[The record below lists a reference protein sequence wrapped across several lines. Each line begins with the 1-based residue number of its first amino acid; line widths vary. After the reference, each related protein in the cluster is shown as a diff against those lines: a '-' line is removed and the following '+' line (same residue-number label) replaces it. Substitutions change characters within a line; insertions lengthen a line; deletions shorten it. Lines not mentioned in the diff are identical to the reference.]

1 MYPARHCK
9 PVRNTIGFVVIF
21 LSTLTAFGQAS
32 RSKTDRPPAP
42 KRSHQKRKAARETN
56 PGEVNSS
63 ERVANGQD
71 PQAQQSQA
79 TAQQSP
85 TIMESEHNDVSPP
98 LRSIP
103 PAARTKGHHVHDI
116 EILPRNFN
124 RGATDPVIQ
133 RSAATALAPVTNT
146 NFDGIGQG
154 FTGPAGTFSVS
165 SAPPD
170 TNGDVGPNHYVQVV
184 NSDLAIFN
192 KSGTAIYGP
201 VPTNTLWSGF
211 GGLCQTDNDGDGV
224 VVYDA
229 IANRWVV
236 SQFAVSGTT
245 TGYLQCVAVSTGPD
259 PTGTWNRY
267 SFSYGSSFPD
277 YPKMGVWP
285 DAYYE
290 TFNMFNSAGTSFL
303 GARACAYD
311 RAKMIAGQP
320 ATQVCFNPT
329 DAGSVVGGL
338 LPADL
343 DGTIQPPPGAPNY
356 VIALGNNAN
365 QLAVYKFHV
374 DFITPANST
383 LTGPTDITTASFS
396 EACAGGTCIPQTG
409 TTQKLDSLADRLMFR
424 LAYRNFNDHEAL
436 VVNHS
441 VTAGTGTGLRWY
453 ELRPDASRN
462 LSIFQQGTYAPD
474 SNFRWMGSIAMD
486 KNGNMGLGFS
496 VSGSALHP
504 GIHYTG
510 RLASSPTGVMDQ
522 GEGTAID
529 GAGSQTG
536 SSLSRWG
543 DYSAMT
549 VDPSDECTFWY
560 TTEYIPANG
569 AFNWRTR
576 IASFKFPGCGSTN
589 DFSMSANPTSIS
601 VAPGG
606 SGTSTISTTLTTGS
620 AQTITLS
627 ASGLPAGATASFSP
641 ASVTSGSSSTLTL
654 TAGASTPAGTY
665 SITVTGTGASATHTT
680 SVSFTV
686 VSAVNDFSISAS
698 PNTLSIAQ

>member
-1 MYPARHCK
+1 M
-9 PVRNTIGFVVIF
+9 
-21 LSTLTAFGQAS
+21 
-32 RSKTDRPPAP
+32 
-42 KRSHQKRKAARETN
+42 
-56 PGEVNSS
+56 
-63 ERVANGQD
+63 
-71 PQAQQSQA
+71 
-79 TAQQSP
+79 
-85 TIMESEHNDVSPP
+85 
-98 LRSIP
+98 
-103 PAARTKGHHVHDI
+103 
-116 EILPRNFN
+116 
-124 RGATDPVIQ
+124 
-133 RSAATALAPVTNT
+133 
-146 NFDGIGQG
+146 
-154 FTGPAGTFSVS
+154 
-165 SAPPD
+165 
-170 TNGDVGPNHYVQVV
+170 
-184 NSDLAIFN
+184 
-192 KSGTAIYGP
+192 
-201 VPTNTLWSGF
+201 
-211 GGLCQTDNDGDGV
+211 GG
-224 VVYDA
+224 
-229 IANRWVV
+229 
-236 SQFAVSGTT
+236 
-245 TGYLQCVAVSTGPD
+245 
-259 PTGTWNRY
+259 
-267 SFSYGSSFPD
+267 
-277 YPKMGVWP
+277 WP
-285 DAYYE
+285 DDYYE

-303 GARACAYD
+303 GGRACAYD
-311 RAKMIAGQP
+311 RAKMLAGQP

-356 VIALGNNAN
+356 VLALGNNAN

-510 RLASSPTGVMDQ
+510 RLASSPAGVMDQ

-543 DYSAMT
+543 DYSSMS
-549 VDPSDECTFWY
+549 VDPADECTFWY
-560 TTEYIPANG
+560 TTEYIPSNG

-576 IASFKFPGCGSTN
+576 IASFKFPSCGGVADYSL
-589 DFSMSANPTSIS
+589 SASPNSLTI
-601 VAPGG
+601 VQGN
-606 SGTSTISTTLTTGS
+606 SGASTITVTPSNGFNGS
-620 AQTITLS
+620 VSLS
-627 ASGLPAGATASFSP
+627 ASGLPAGGTASFNP
-641 ASVTSGSSSTLTL
+641 AS
-654 TAGASTPAGTY
+654 
-665 SITVTGTGASATHTT
+665 TT
-680 SVSFTV
+680 STTPPTPTATST
-686 VSAVNDFSISAS
+686 ATTA
-698 PNTLSIAQ
+698 P